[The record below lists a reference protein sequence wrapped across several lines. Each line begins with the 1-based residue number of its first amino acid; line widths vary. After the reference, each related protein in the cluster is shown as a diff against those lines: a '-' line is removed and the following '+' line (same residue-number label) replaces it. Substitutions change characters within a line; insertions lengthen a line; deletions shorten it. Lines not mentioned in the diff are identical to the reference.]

1 MTTIFL
7 PIEISRREAVA
18 KAFLASRLVGQGH
31 DVLIFKS
38 DIFDRVGWPGAG
50 IYIGKNVF
58 RASPPHDLSFLK
70 AMRRHGIKTWYLEE
84 EGGIYQGNS
93 EREWCQFLAKRMD
106 PAVLGEQDKV
116 LTWGEWQRE
125 YLDAKSSKAEV
136 LTSGTANF
144 EMLHP
149 RYHEALRAFD
159 LAETGN
165 QEDFILV
172 NTRFTISNARDN
184 GASHF
189 IHDSPVTKIFDRETL
204 FRKLAS
210 DGMLFHAF
218 IELIAALSF
227 QLPSKQI
234 VVRPHP
240 GENAEAYR
248 RIFAPVSNVTVAS
261 SGDAGSWIRSCSC
274 LIHNGCSTAIQAEI
288 AEKPVVT
295 FVPSEDKAELI
306 AGLPNR
312 VGVTLRSVGDVL
324 EFLPNR
330 LGNSDR
336 STPQWKRTISRLDTI
351 DFVTDLVGRES
362 FEHRPLKRAEARRL
376 ALQYDTWELPRKV
389 ARLALPAK
397 RRTHRHTMGLFDH
410 SFFGRLP
417 DLGACA
423 AVYYGHPVHV
433 QRLSSFCYLFTPR

>member
-1 MTTIFL
+1 M
-7 PIEISRREAVA
+7 EVSRREAVA
-18 KAFLASRLVGQGH
+18 KAFLASSLVGQGH

-38 DIFDRVGWPGAG
+38 DIFDRVGWPGPG

-58 RASPPHDLSFLK
+58 RAGPPHDLTFLQD
-70 AMRRHGIKTWYLEE
+70 MRRHGIKTWYLEE

-93 EREWCQFLAKRMD
+93 EQEWCQFLAKRMD
-106 PAVLGEQDKV
+106 PAALGEQDKV

-125 YLDAKSSKAEV
+125 YLDAKTSKADV

-159 LAETGN
+159 LAETSN

-172 NTRFTISNARDN
+172 NTRFTVSNARDD
-184 GASHF
+184 GSSHF
-189 IHDSPVTKIFDRETL
+189 IHDRLVSKIFDRETL
-204 FRKLAS
+204 YRKLAS

-218 IELIAALSF
+218 IELIATLSF
-227 QLPSKQI
+227 QFPSKRI

-240 GENAEAYR
+240 AENAETYQ
-248 RIFAPVSNVTVAS
+248 RIFAPVSNITVAS
-261 SGDAGSWIRSCSC
+261 SGDPGSWIRHCSC

-288 AEKPVVT
+288 AGKPVIT

-312 VGVTLRSVGDVL
+312 VGVTLRTVGEVVD
-324 EFLPNR
+324 FFAKQP
-330 LGNSDR
+330 GNNNIR
-336 STPQWKRTISRLDTI
+336 TAQWQRTISRLDTI
-351 DFVTDLVGRES
+351 DFVTDLVAKES
-362 FEHRPLKRAEARRL
+362 FQHRPLKRTEARRL
-376 ALQYDTWELPRKV
+376 AVQYDALELPRKI
-389 ARLALPAK
+389 ARLALPAR
-397 RRTHRHTMGLFDH
+397 RRTHRHRLGLFDH
-410 SFFGRLP
+410 SFFLHLP

-423 AVYYGHPVHV
+423 AAHYGHPVHV